1 MNRFSTIK
9 SMAVVAAML
18 LLPANSEA
26 AYKKI
31 TPGEEW
37 KDTNG
42 TFINAHGGQVVW
54 VDGYYYWFGET
65 RKTSVSCYR
74 STDLMNWTKL
84 KDALSPSGSKTDE
97 NRDIASG
104 RNIERPK
111 VVYCQATGKWV
122 MWAHWE
128 NGSDYGQAKVM
139 VAQADKVEGP
149 YTLVDVFR
157 PNGHDSRDQTVFVD
171 ADGRGYHFCSTDM
184 NSNTNVALLN
194 DDFLTPSETE
204 TKILLGDKYEAA
216 AIFQVGETFFGL
228 FSGCTGWDA
237 NAGRLAYTQDIF
249 GTWEHRRDPM
259 QNYSYGENF
268 CVDENAYY
276 TYYSQSTYVF
286 PVHGKP
292 GCYVYMGDRWNSG
305 NVPSSKYVWLPL
317 SVRSGYPTVRWY
329 DSWDMSVFDD
339 MYRFKRLREMHEGA
353 EIVLLEHRSNRI
365 VSRPKSSFV
374 LGEDGESNVTFILH
388 QADSP
393 YRWRLEEKESGK
405 YLESMF
411 GSMRLSNQRDTDS
424 QTWTFELQEDGYY
437 VISNV
442 DDQTCL
448 SLSGNSTLNGSGVY
462 LNERNADIA
471 QRFAVY
477 YDSEAHPDYEEADL
491 FSRAYREENR
501 RKIQEQQEATAIET
515 VKADNQR
522 SQAMSH
528 DVYDLQGRKVQATR
542 PGIYIIDG
550 KKVLVK

>member
-276 TYYSQSTYVF
+276 TYYSQSTY
-286 PVHGKP
+286 P
-292 GCYVYMGDRWNSG
+292 
-305 NVPSSKYVWLPL
+305 
-317 SVRSGYPTVRWY
+317 
-329 DSWDMSVFDD
+329 
-339 MYRFKRLREMHEGA
+339 
-353 EIVLLEHRSNRI
+353 
-365 VSRPKSSFV
+365 
-374 LGEDGESNVTFILH
+374 
-388 QADSP
+388 
-393 YRWRLEEKESGK
+393 
-405 YLESMF
+405 
-411 GSMRLSNQRDTDS
+411 
-424 QTWTFELQEDGYY
+424 
-437 VISNV
+437 
-442 DDQTCL
+442 
-448 SLSGNSTLNGSGVY
+448 
-462 LNERNADIA
+462 
-471 QRFAVY
+471 
-477 YDSEAHPDYEEADL
+477 
-491 FSRAYREENR
+491 
-501 RKIQEQQEATAIET
+501 
-515 VKADNQR
+515 
-522 SQAMSH
+522 
-528 DVYDLQGRKVQATR
+528 
-542 PGIYIIDG
+542 
-550 KKVLVK
+550 